1 MGAIYEDV
9 FFYLDLTKDMLKK
22 KDVIKFLKL
31 YIQEK
36 NKINVKGHYGILIF
50 QDEGNPIFIKDKKDS
65 EIIKKAIEENWEARS
80 KDISYFEN
88 GLFYIFS
95 YIAETIR
102 KKSKF
107 NRVIIITDTP
117 SDLSEGYQEALFE
130 LVSKI
135 KIFPTFI
142 DIIRVAESGQRFFK
156 DDVKLNILASDT
168 KGGIFYVHE
177 KKGFQQT
184 ILKLVKNKQ
193 LVSTFTDK
201 TDQFKISKEDY
212 AFYSSLAKTLKAPQS
227 WEDLKCNFCQETI
240 CPVCTDVYDVPHLC
254 EECDAAFHNCCVV
267 NHVIIHNIGIPH
279 IFRCP
284 SCDNLLKIDED
295 EIIEVSPEVSIEDPE
310 IKSVKAYLE
319 EEISELESPPKII
332 EVIDLE
338 KSKQAPEDILMEESK
353 KVGYS
358 DGETKQISVGGFFGK
373 TFTVKKVGDKLVY
386 ERITKSSNS
395 QLEKIKQKDENPKYW
410 KPSNNQITKKK
421 RIKISTINV
430 SYTGHKIG
438 ELFLKLSIELAIKNN
453 ISEIYMTHFTEEI
466 DYLIDLIKEF
476 GFRKEAVKKWD
487 DGRLEDVY
495 IKKIFIEEK
504 EIKNL
509 SPLEISNI
517 YYPNFYDGIK
527 VKKHIIPIRPEY
539 HNRLFTDF
547 PKRQTTLNE
556 HAGKFIIEGNTI
568 KKAYL
573 CHAIT
578 KKIKPGSLLIFY
590 RSHDIKGVVSL
601 GVAEKIYYDLTTL
614 EEVAN
619 IVGKRSV
626 YSLSEIEEI
635 TQRSTTVIL
644 FNHHFYFKRI
654 LNYKQ
659 LVDYNILRGPPQSI
673 NEINHQ
679 NYLLIKEE
687 GVLDERFAFN

>member
-1 MGAIYEDV
+1 MRIL
-9 FFYLDLTKDMLKK
+9 LDT
-22 KDVIKFLKL
+22 
-31 YIQEK
+31 
-36 NKINVKGHYGILIF
+36 N
-50 QDEGNPIFIKDKKDS
+50 
-65 EIIKKAIEENWEARS
+65 
-80 KDISYFEN
+80 
-88 GLFYIFS
+88 
-95 YIAETIR
+95 
-102 KKSKF
+102 
-107 NRVIIITDTP
+107 IIISREDYEVL
-117 SDLSEGYQEALFE
+117 DE
-130 LVSKI
+130 
-135 KIFPTFI
+135 
-142 DIIRVAESGQRFFK
+142 D
-156 DDVKLNILASDT
+156 LNIL
-168 KGGIFYVHE
+168 
-177 KKGFQQT
+177 
-184 ILKLVKNKQ
+184 
-193 LVSTFTDK
+193 
-201 TDQFKISKEDY
+201 FKIFNELNVEVLVHPKSSVDLLHDKDRKRKEIILSK
-212 AFYSSLAKTLKAPQS
+212 FKTYKKLEFPPDPLK
-227 WEDLKCNFCQETI
+227 DKNFI
-240 CPVCTDVYDVPHLC
+240 KKV
-254 EECDAAFHNCCVV
+254 
-267 NHVIIHNIGIPH
+267 GIPKTEND
-279 IFRCP
+279 IIDDF
-284 SCDNLLKIDED
+284 LLYAIYKDAVNFLVTEDKGIHKKSPKIN
-295 EIIEVSPEVSIEDPE
+295 IENRVLFILEAIDLLQRNILREE
-310 IKSVKAYLE
+310 IKVPPAINKTTIANIDVNDPLFDTLRVKY
-319 EEISELESPPKII
+319 PGFNKWFF
-332 EVIDLE
+332 E
-338 KSKQAPEDILMEESK
+338 KSKNGRKCWYYKKNTTLGAILI
-353 KVGYS
+353 Y
-358 DGETKQISVGGFFGK
+358 
-373 TFTVKKVGDKLVY
+373 
-386 ERITKSSNS
+386 
-395 QLEKIKQKDENPKYW
+395 KDENQEINSIP
-410 KPSNNQITKKK
+410 PLPKKK

-453 ISEIYMTHFTEEI
+453 ISEIYLTHFTEEI

-578 KKIKPGSLLIFY
+578 KKIKPGALLIFY

-601 GVAEKIYYDLTTL
+601 GIAEKIFYNLTTL

-635 TQRSTTVIL
+635 TQRPTTVIL

-673 NEINHQ
+673 KEINHQ
-679 NYLLIKEE
+679 NYLLLKEE